1 MNSPLKIAP
10 KMTQQQNTKPLV
22 SILICNYNYGRFIAT
37 AIDSALAQT
46 YPNVEIIVVDDGSTD
61 NSRDVIDGYNGRV
74 RKVYKQN
81 AGQSAATNHAFA
93 ASTGEIICLLDSDDY
108 FERDKVEKVVSCYQQ
123 HPNAWFVFH
132 PLRRVHINGTDHGIQ
147 EPMNG
152 SRWLDYRRTTN
163 KFTAPPTS
171 GLTFLRSAWQ
181 TFGFMPE
188 ELQVLGDN
196 YITFVIMALKR
207 GYYLCEPLAVLRLH
221 GDNIFSMGASQVS
234 RLPADVKVA
243 LAMRKNF
250 PQLVSKADRLVAI
263 TVAKCWRMKLND
275 RPTSIQLDSYLRDAS
290 LVSKFRIYAG
300 AALRCAKQ
308 SISNVAHNAQS
319 QSAIDFP
326 SPVQPNSGSTIRGAQ
341 K

>member
-1 MNSPLKIAP
+1 M
-10 KMTQQQNTKPLV
+10 MTQQQNATPLV
-22 SILICNYNYGRFIAT
+22 SILIVNYNYGRFIAT
-37 AIDSALAQT
+37 AIDSALSQT
-46 YPNVEIIVVDDGSTD
+46 YPNTEIIVVDDGSTD

-81 AGQSAATNHAFA
+81 GGQPSATNVAFA
-93 ASTGEIICLLDSDDY
+93 ASSGDIICLLDSDDY
-108 FERDKVEKVVSCYQQ
+108 FERDKVEKVVGCYQQ
-123 HPNAWFVFH
+123 HPDAWFVFH

-163 KFTAPPTS
+163 KFAAPPTS
-171 GLTFLRSAWQ
+171 GLSFLRSAWE

-188 ELQVLGDN
+188 ELHILGDN

-221 GDNIFSMGASQVS
+221 GDNIFSMAASQVS

-243 LAMRKNF
+243 LAMRRNF
-250 PQLVSKADRLVAI
+250 PELAGKADRLVAI
-263 TVAKCWRMKLND
+263 TVAKCWMMKLND

-290 LVSKFRIYAG
+290 FVSRFIIYAG
-300 AALRCAKQ
+300 AALRCGKL
-308 SISNVAHNAQS
+308 SISNLAHDAKSRSVN
-319 QSAIDFP
+319 DLP
-326 SPVQPNSGSTIRGAQ
+326 SPVQPNSSSGIQGAQ